1 MNETHATTGLVTP
14 DVLPRRDWLI
24 VLGML
29 VGVVIFYRGSYQLPV
44 SAVGLALFSV
54 LALWRPHLALLFVP
68 LTVPLF
74 FMPKGLWDAR
84 FGIRDA
90 GIRVPLHEV
99 LLLVTV
105 GAAGVRWLI
114 RRVSSFP
121 HILASSPLRLS
132 SAHLL
137 ASLRSHLPVLLFL
150 LAGTLGV
157 LVAPP
162 EGRGAALREWRWLI
176 VEPLIFS
183 CLVRRASAALRVLL
197 VAALVLGGALVGAV
211 GLLQF
216 VGLNLAP
223 LIGDKVGFSD
233 DRVLVEGV
241 RRVSSVY
248 GHPNNLGLYMGRVW
262 PLAGALALAAA
273 AGYRGAAAGSAGRR
287 GAVGPLLFYGV
298 CSVVCLGGLLV
309 SFSKGA
315 LVGAVAAGVVLAV
328 SFARPGA
335 AGVGWLRGRGVL
347 VAAGVVLAGVAL
359 VALAGLLGVERLN
372 VLGES
377 SMVRV
382 KTWRSA
388 LLMVR
393 DHPLVG
399 IGLDQFVR
407 VYPQYIDASLR
418 GSSERFASHPHNVLL
433 DVWLRMGLAGVAA
446 FAWLIVRLFRGLV
459 AGGDG
464 GAGALRVGVAAALVA
479 ALVHGL
485 VDNFYFVPDLAFFW
499 WLAVGV
505 MGGDG

>member
-1 MNETHATTGLVTP
+1 MSETHATTGLFTP

-29 VGVVIFYRGSYQLPV
+29 AGVVIFYRGSYQLPI
-44 SAVGLALFSV
+44 SAVGLALFGV

-99 LLLVTV
+99 VLLVTV

-114 RRVSSFP
+114 RRVSS
-121 HILASSPLRLS
+121 PLRPS

-157 LVAPP
+157 LVAPS

-176 VEPLIFS
+176 VEPLVFYW
-183 CLVRRASAALRVLL
+183 LVRRASDTQRVLL
-197 VAALVLGGALVGAV
+197 VAALVPGGALVGAV

-233 DRVLVEGV
+233 DRLLVEGV

-273 AGYRGAAAGSAGRR
+273 SVYREAAAGSAGRW
-287 GAVGPLLFYGV
+287 GAVGPL
-298 CSVVCLGGLLV
+298 
-309 SFSKGA
+309 
-315 LVGAVAAGVVLAV
+315 
-328 SFARPGA
+328 
-335 AGVGWLRGRGVL
+335 
-347 VAAGVVLAGVAL
+347 
-359 VALAGLLGVERLN
+359 
-372 VLGES
+372 
-377 SMVRV
+377 
-382 KTWRSA
+382 
-388 LLMVR
+388 
-393 DHPLVG
+393 
-399 IGLDQFVR
+399 
-407 VYPQYIDASLR
+407 
-418 GSSERFASHPHNVLL
+418 RF
-433 DVWLRMGLAGVAA
+433 
-446 FAWLIVRLFRGLV
+446 
-459 AGGDG
+459 
-464 GAGALRVGVAAALVA
+464 
-479 ALVHGL
+479 
-485 VDNFYFVPDLAFFW
+485 
-499 WLAVGV
+499 
-505 MGGDG
+505 